1 MATSVI
7 QHRSVVSVSRCGGCL
22 KVRLE
27 PTFRVVYGLLSTI
40 FNAYFMNQRSRTNLA
55 THLPFFLSGGHLIQ
69 RRSIMSPAV
78 VLICDM
84 VALVLLNVS
93 PAYAIATVPEP
104 ATTVLLGTAV
114 AALAIRAYRKR
125 RR

>member
-1 MATSVI
+1 
-7 QHRSVVSVSRCGGCL
+7 
-22 KVRLE
+22 
-27 PTFRVVYGLLSTI
+27 
-40 FNAYFMNQRSRTNLA
+40 
-55 THLPFFLSGGHLIQ
+55 
-69 RRSIMSPAV
+69 MSPAV
-78 VLICDM
+78 VLICGM